1 MVRSFFFPLSCLFF
15 FNLSADCGCS
25 KRLLEGKLETSDKRY
40 ATFDY
45 AIKLLN
51 QKPTPTIVE
60 TGVARHGRLNCKG
73 DGCSTI
79 IFAEWIK
86 GHEGLFF
93 SVDIDPRAIDN
104 AKKGLAELNPYAQ
117 ITCQDSIEFLKNFD
131 RTIDFLYLDSF
142 DFEEQHPQPSQ
153 VHHLLEIHAAY
164 PHLAQDCIV
173 MIDDCD
179 LPHGGKGKHVI
190 EFLLSQGWKII
201 AQGYQV
207 LLARSHE
214 PLGE

>member
-1 MVRSFFFPLSCLFF
+1 MQ
-15 FNLSADCGCS
+15 ADCGCS
-25 KRLLEGKLETSDKRY
+25 NCILKGKLEPSDKRY

-51 QKPTPTIVE
+51 QKFAPIIVE
-60 TGVARHGRLNCKG
+60 TGVARFGRRECRG

-79 IFAEWIK
+79 IFAEWIRDH
-86 GHEGLFF
+86 GGQFY

-104 AKKGLAELNPYAQ
+104 AKQGLAELNPYVQ
-117 ITCQDSIEFLKNFD
+117 ITRQDSIEYLRNFN
-131 RTIDFLYLDSF
+131 RKIDFLYLDSYDF
-142 DFEEQHPQPSQ
+142 DNNNPTPSQ
-153 VHHLLEIHAAY
+153 IHHLKEIHAAY

-179 LPHGGKGKHVI
+179 LPYGGKGKYVI
-190 EFLLSQGWKII
+190 EFLHMHGWKII

-207 LLARSHE
+207 ILSRH
-214 PLGE
+214 